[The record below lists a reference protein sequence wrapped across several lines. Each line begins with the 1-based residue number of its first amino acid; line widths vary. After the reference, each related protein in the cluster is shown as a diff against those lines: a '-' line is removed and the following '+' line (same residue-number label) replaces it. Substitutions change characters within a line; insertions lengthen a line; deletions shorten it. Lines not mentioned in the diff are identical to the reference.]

1 MLACLVRNFCIRNL
15 LYALFGTFTF
25 SFLMQI
31 FMQIFQNSKPTP
43 ISSLSVFSTRIHKIS
58 CLLFKFNTNV
68 RTFILCYLIT
78 YILRGFLFWE
88 RIMVFCDNFCMSDLN
103 ITSWNIHGIF
113 NRIEGFRYNK
123 THSPH
128 FWDMIGDSKI
138 FGLIETHHLANEID
152 QIQIAGFK
160 CFNVSRK
167 KSW

>member
-1 MLACLVRNFCIRNL
+1 MCLRRGWN
-15 LYALFGTFTF
+15 
-25 SFLMQI
+25 SFLNLI
-31 FMQIFQNSKPTP
+31 FFTKLIRPFSNSFTCL
-43 ISSLSVFSTRIHKIS
+43 ILGGAFIEFSTCIHKIS
-58 CLLFKFNTNV
+58 CLLFKLNTNV